1 MKKLLSPLLALVFV
15 LSLLTASFTAFAS
28 ESQESNAI
36 RGFIDGITELVQA
49 YDTDKEFTVPEN
61 DESKQIQSFSAENTV
76 DETDNHAAQ
85 EYTLQDFQTARLIV
99 RANGKFNPY
108 GALEDVSGFEDFHI
122 LQYESPEAAMEAYK
136 NLQVEKN
143 ITEVDLDLVCAYSG
157 YESTPENPDII
168 TKDEFLNDWSRDRTQ
183 SKRLLEYLAEADI
196 PMKEIIVG
204 VVDTGIDY
212 THEIFEDRVERT
224 YFNVSSS
231 GNADDEM
238 DSETLYHGTT
248 VSSVIINNSPK
259 NVKVAAYKVSD
270 NDDDLTVTTICAG
283 FLEAIEKQSDIISIS
298 LTSMSDPSLITE
310 CVLRAYSQ
318 NIPVFA
324 CVGNSGQLN
333 EYAVPANAPKCI
345 AVSATDFNNT
355 TTFMNTLTPN
365 SDVSAPGEHIAV
377 AIPGDRY
384 ARFSGTSYSTPYAA
398 ALGAILKSVTPEIT
412 VDEIDAQLKET
423 SFDAKRYNERQSS
436 QGGFMD
442 NYHSLWDGVGMI
454 QFCNA
459 LGLEKLT
466 APEIH
471 LEDKVYVGEQT
482 CSITCLD
489 EKAIVLYTTDGTYPA
504 FENADVYTEPF
515 QITRR
520 TRIRAVAY
528 YADEGYYSDEVEA
541 TPRIQYTDS
550 DENFAISN
558 DGIITK
564 YNGNISDLYVPETIN
579 GITVTGFDK
588 GAFNTVIGL
597 ALPKTVT
604 EIPVSAFAKN
614 STIEF
619 VRGEGIVTVK
629 SNAFSQSNIMYVEF
643 PAAEYIQDYAFYA
656 ASKFCRGYFPNV
668 EIIEGDA
675 FSYSR
680 IISFY
685 GPEVQEID
693 DGAFGQC
700 SRLEKVYFPQCTII
714 NVLWGPAN
722 GVFDSCSRLVS
733 VEMPLITNLTF
744 AAFNNTSISKADF
757 PFVKTIEEKAFY
769 NCSELEYINMPALLA
784 VPKQAFDSYGVNPIA
799 EPRFFR
805 LDSVTQIEQD
815 AFGKHPT
822 ARIELSHLESAK
834 SLPQTEGCIITM
846 PSTFKECTE
855 DTVGRNYKVYG
866 TKGTYAEEW
875 ANANGHE
882 FIEIS
887 QETALLQDVPMEYT
901 DETQVLCPDVI
912 GFNRTYQWY
921 GSLTADN
928 TAGEPIE
935 GATEKEFNPAEYP
948 AYPYYYCV
956 VTSTDVGFDPI
967 EIRTGVTA
975 NKVAA
980 ADYSAYNTAVEKAN
994 ALEREY
1000 YKDLTDLDA
1009 ALAVDVSGLTVSE
1022 QAIVDAQTKAIEDAL
1037 AALALKDA
1045 DYTAYN
1051 AAVEKAN
1058 ALDRSLYAD
1067 TTELDEALAVDVSGL
1082 TILEQDIV
1090 DTQTQAI
1097 ENALNS
1103 LAFKPADY
1111 TEYNKAVEQAKALD
1125 RSLYEDLT
1133 VLDETLAVDVSGKNI
1148 TEQAE
1153 VDAQTQAILT
1163 AIENLVFKP
1172 ADYTEYNKAV
1182 GQAKALNRDLYEDLT
1197 ALDEALAVDVSG
1209 KNITE
1214 QDTVD
1219 KQAQVIL
1226 HAISELV
1233 YKPADYTEVEKAVAS
1248 VPEDLSVYTDESV
1261 AALQAALNAVDYALN
1276 ITEQE
1281 TVDGYAKAITNAVN
1295 GLELKSVA
1303 PPITEP
1309 TKPSEPAKPTEPASP
1324 ENPSAPADTQNPD
1337 IPTTGTELPFLYGF
1351 TLLFLCGAAVFTY
1364 TQRKENIKR

>member
-1 MKKLLSPLLALVFV
+1 MRKFICVLLSFV
-15 LSLLTASFTAFAS
+15 TGLSWFAASFTALAL
-28 ESQESNAI
+28 ESQESNNI
-36 RGFIDGITELVQA
+36 NGFIDGITKLVQA
-49 YDTDKEFTVPEN
+49 YDSDKEFTVPEN

-76 DETDNHAAQ
+76 DETDNNAEQ

-99 RANGKFNPY
+99 RANGNFNPY
-108 GALEDVSGFEDFHI
+108 GALEEVSGFEDFHI
-122 LQYESPEAAMEAYK
+122 LQYGSPEAAMEAYE

-143 ITEVDLDLVCAYSG
+143 ITEVDLDLVCTYSG
-157 YESTPENPDII
+157 YVSTPEDPDII
-168 TKDEFLNDWSRDRTQ
+168 SKDEFLNDWSRDRTQ
-183 SKRLLEYLAEADI
+183 SKRLLEYLAGADI
-196 PMKEIIVG
+196 PLKEIIVG

-482 CSITCLD
+482 CSITCPD

-834 SLPQTEGCIITM
+834 DLPQTEGCIITM

-935 GATEKEFNPAEYP
+935 GATEKEFNPIEYP

-975 NKVAA
+975 NKVAS

-1000 YKDLTDLDA
+1000 YKDLTVLDA

-1067 TTELDEALAVDVSGL
+1067 TTELDRLLSEDISGL

-1090 DTQTQAI
+1090 NTQTRAI
-1097 ENALNS
+1097 EDALNS
-1103 LAFKPADY
+1103 LVFKPADY

-1133 VLDETLAVDVSGKNI
+1133 VLDETLAVDMSGKNI

-1163 AIENLVFKP
+1163 AIENLVEKP
-1172 ADYTEYNKAV
+1172 
-1182 GQAKALNRDLYEDLT
+1182 
-1197 ALDEALAVDVSG
+1197 
-1209 KNITE
+1209 
-1214 QDTVD
+1214 
-1219 KQAQVIL
+1219 
-1226 HAISELV
+1226 
-1233 YKPADYTEVEKAVAS
+1233 
-1248 VPEDLSVYTDESV
+1248 VPEPETPEEPSQPV
-1261 AALQAALNAVDYALN
+1261 
-1276 ITEQE
+1276 TE
-1281 TVDGYAKAITNAVN
+1281 A
-1295 GLELKSVA
+1295 
-1303 PPITEP
+1303 
-1309 TKPSEPAKPTEPASP
+1309 PSETETTTQSDSTLSTDVKSP
-1324 ENPSAPADTQNPD
+1324 QTGANTSSVFGLSCICICSAVV
-1337 IPTTGTELPFLYGF
+1337 L
-1351 TLLFLCGAAVFTY
+1351 VFTS
-1364 TQRKENIKR
+1364 RKRKQ

>member
-1 MKKLLSPLLALVFV
+1 M
-15 LSLLTASFTAFAS
+15 TASFTAFAS

-36 RGFIDGITELVQA
+36 RGFIDGITELVQE

-76 DETDNHAAQ
+76 DETDNNAEQ

-99 RANGKFNPY
+99 RANGNFNQY
-108 GALEDVSGFEDFHI
+108 GALEEVSGFEDFHI
-122 LQYESPEAAMEAYK
+122 LQYGSPEAAMEAYE

-143 ITEVDLDLVCAYSG
+143 ITEVDLDLVCTYSG
-157 YESTPENPDII
+157 YVSTPEDPDII
-168 TKDEFLNDWSRDRTQ
+168 SKDEFLNDWSRDRTQ
-183 SKRLLEYLAEADI
+183 SKRLLEYLAGADI
-196 PMKEIIVG
+196 PLKEIIVG

-212 THEIFEDRVERT
+212 THEIFEGRVERT

-466 APEIH
+466 VPEIH
-471 LEDKVYVGEQT
+471 LEDKVYIGEQT
-482 CSITCLD
+482 CTITCPD

-515 QITRR
+515 QITQR

-528 YADEGYYSDEVEA
+528 YADGGYYSDEVET

-597 ALPKTVT
+597 TLPKTVT
-604 EIPVSAFAKN
+604 EIPVSAFATN
-614 STIEF
+614 SIIEF

-629 SNAFSQSNIMYVEF
+629 SSAFSQSNIMYVEF

-656 ASKFCRGYFPNV
+656 ASKFCSGYFPNV

-700 SRLEKVYFPQCTII
+700 SRLQKAYFPQCTII

-733 VEMPLITNLTF
+733 VEMPLITNFTF
-744 AAFNNTSISKADF
+744 DAFNYTAISKADF

-769 NCSELEYINMPALLA
+769 NCFELEYINMPALLT

-935 GATEKEFNPAEYP
+935 GATEKEFNPIEYP

-1051 AAVEKAN
+1051 AAVEKAK
-1058 ALDRSLYAD
+1058 ALDRSLYTD
-1067 TTELDEALAVDVSGL
+1067 TTELERLLSEDISGL

-1090 DTQTQAI
+1090 DTQAQAI
-1097 ENALNS
+1097 EDALNS

-1111 TEYNKAVEQAKALD
+1111 TEYNKAVEQAKAID

-1133 VLDETLAVDVSGKNI
+1133 ALDEALAVDVSGKNI

-1163 AIENLVFKP
+1163 AID
-1172 ADYTEYNKAV
+1172 A
-1182 GQAKALNRDLYEDLT
+1182 
-1197 ALDEALAVDVSG
+1197 
-1209 KNITE
+1209 
-1214 QDTVD
+1214 
-1219 KQAQVIL
+1219 
-1226 HAISELV
+1226 LV
-1233 YKPADYTEVEKAVAS
+1233 YKPADYTEVKKAVAS

-1295 GLELKSVA
+1295 GLELKPVA

-1309 TKPSEPAKPTEPASP
+1309 TKPSEPAKP

-1351 TLLFLCGAAVFTY
+1351 TLLLFCGAAVFTY
-1364 TQRKENIKR
+1364 TRRKENIQSGDGSMVD

>member
-1 MKKLLSPLLALVFV
+1 MQK
-15 LSLLTASFTAFAS
+15 
-28 ESQESNAI
+28 N
-36 RGFIDGITELVQA
+36 
-49 YDTDKEFTVPEN
+49 
-61 DESKQIQSFSAENTV
+61 
-76 DETDNHAAQ
+76 
-85 EYTLQDFQTARLIV
+85 RL
-99 RANGKFNPY
+99 RANGNFDDF
-108 GALEDVSGFEDFHI
+108 GAIENVSGFEDFHI
-122 LQYESPEAAMEAYK
+122 LQYESPEAAMEAYE

-143 ITEVDLDLVCAYSG
+143 ITEVDLDLVCTYCG
-157 YESTPENPDII
+157 YESTPEDPDII

-183 SKRLLEYLAEADI
+183 SKRLQEYLAEADI

-204 VVDTGIDY
+204 VVDSGIDY
-212 THEIFEDRVERT
+212 THEIFEGRVERT

-238 DSETLYHGTT
+238 DDEISYHGTT
-248 VSSVIINNSPK
+248 VSSVIVNNSPK
-259 NVKVAAYKVSD
+259 NVKVAVYKVGD
-270 NDDDLTVTTICAG
+270 NDSMTVTAIGAG
-283 FLEAIEKQSDIISIS
+283 LLAAIEKCDVINTSLSSLSDI
-298 LTSMSDPSLITE
+298 SLITE
-310 CVLRAYSQ
+310 IVLKAYSK

-324 CVGNSGQLN
+324 AVGNSSFT
-333 EYAVPANAPKCI
+333 ETSPVPANVPECI

-355 TTFMNTLTPN
+355 IASMNTKTPN
-365 SDVSAPGEHIAV
+365 SDVSAPGENVAV

-384 ARFSGTSYSTPYAA
+384 VRFSGTSYSTPCAA

-466 APEIH
+466 VPEIH

-482 CSITCLD
+482 CTITCPD

-515 QITRR
+515 QITQR

-528 YADEGYYSDEVEA
+528 YADRGYYSDEVEA

-597 ALPKTVT
+597 TLPKTVT
-604 EIPVSAFAKN
+604 EIPVSAFSTN
-614 STIEF
+614 SIIEF

-629 SNAFSQSNIMYVEF
+629 SSAFSQSNIMYAEF
-643 PAAEYIQDYAFYA
+643 PAAEYIQDHAFNL
-656 ASKFCRGYFPNV
+656 ASQFCSGCFPNV
-668 EIIEGDA
+668 KIIEGDA

-714 NVLWGPAN
+714 NVL
-722 GVFDSCSRLVS
+722 
-733 VEMPLITNLTF
+733 
-744 AAFNNTSISKADF
+744 FNNTSISKADF
-757 PFVKTIEEKAFY
+757 PFIKTIEEKAFY
-769 NCSELEYINMPALLA
+769 NCFELEYINMTALLT
-784 VPKQAFDSYGVNPIA
+784 VPKQAFGSDSFSLFNKYTKL
-799 EPRFFR
+799 RSFR

-928 TAGEPIE
+928 TAGGPIE

-956 VTSTDVGFDPI
+956 VTSTDIGFEPV

-980 ADYSAYNTAVEKAN
+980 ADYTAYNQAVAEAN
-994 ALEREY
+994 ALDRNL
-1000 YKDLTDLDA
+1000 YKDLTALDA
-1009 ALAVDVSGLTVSE
+1009 ALSVDVSGLTTSE
-1022 QAIVDAQTKAIEDAL
+1022 QATVDAQTAAIIDAL
-1037 AALALKDA
+1037 
-1045 DYTAYN
+1045 
-1051 AAVEKAN
+1051 E
-1058 ALDRSLYAD
+1058 SLQY
-1067 TTELDEALAVDVSGL
+1067 
-1082 TILEQDIV
+1082 
-1090 DTQTQAI
+1090 
-1097 ENALNS
+1097 
-1103 LAFKPADY
+1103 KPADY
-1111 TEYNKAVEQAKALD
+1111 SNVESAKAKIPTDLSTYTDDSRKELQAALD
-1125 RSLYEDLT
+1125 
-1133 VLDETLAVDVSGKNI
+1133 AVDYSLNI
-1148 TEQAE
+1148 TEQAQA
-1153 VDAQTQAILT
+1153 DAYAEAI
-1163 AIENLVFKP
+1163 II
-1172 ADYTEYNKAV
+1172 
-1182 GQAKALNRDLYEDLT
+1182 
-1197 ALDEALAVDVSG
+1197 ALD
-1209 KNITE
+1209 
-1214 QDTVD
+1214 
-1219 KQAQVIL
+1219 
-1226 HAISELV
+1226 
-1233 YKPADYTEVEKAVAS
+1233 
-1248 VPEDLSVYTDESV
+1248 
-1261 AALQAALNAVDYALN
+1261 
-1276 ITEQE
+1276 
-1281 TVDGYAKAITNAVN
+1281 
-1295 GLELKSVA
+1295 GLKR
-1303 PPITEP
+1303 
-1309 TKPSEPAKPTEPASP
+1309 KPTEPVTP
-1324 ENPSAPADTQNPD
+1324 EKPANPESTTGANPSANSSADASRPQAPE
-1337 IPTTGTELPFLYGF
+1337 IPQTGVNDAQAA
-1351 TLLFLCGAAVFTY
+1351 GAAFVILLSLLALY
-1364 TQRKENIKR
+1364 SKRRKKTNF

>member
-1 MKKLLSPLLALVFV
+1 MRKFICVLLSFV
-15 LSLLTASFTAFAS
+15 TGLSWFAASFTALAL
-28 ESQESNAI
+28 ESQESNNI
-36 RGFIDGITELVQA
+36 NGFIDGITELVQE

-61 DESKQIQSFSAENTV
+61 DESKQIQSFSAENRV
-76 DETDNHAAQ
+76 DETDNNAEQ

-99 RANGKFNPY
+99 RANGNFNQY
-108 GALEDVSGFEDFHI
+108 GALEEVSGFEDFHI
-122 LQYESPEAAMEAYK
+122 LQYGSPETAMEAYE

-143 ITEVDLDLVCAYSG
+143 ITEVDLDLVCTYSG
-157 YESTPENPDII
+157 YVSTPEDPDII
-168 TKDEFLNDWSRDRTQ
+168 SKDEFLNDWSRDRTQ
-183 SKRLLEYLAEADI
+183 SKRLLEYLAGADI
-196 PMKEIIVG
+196 PLKEIIVG

-212 THEIFEDRVERT
+212 THEIFEGRVERT

-466 APEIH
+466 VPEIH

-482 CSITCLD
+482 CTITCPD

-515 QITRR
+515 QITQR

-528 YADEGYYSDEVEA
+528 YADGGYYSDEVET

-597 ALPKTVT
+597 TLPKTVT
-604 EIPVSAFAKN
+604 EIPVSAFATN
-614 STIEF
+614 SIIEF

-629 SNAFSQSNIMYVEF
+629 SSAFSQSNIMYVEF

-656 ASKFCRGYFPNV
+656 ASKFCSGYFPNV

-700 SRLEKVYFPQCTII
+700 SRLQKAYFPQCTII
-714 NVLWGPAN
+714 NVLWGAAN

-733 VEMPLITNLTF
+733 VEMPLITNFTF
-744 AAFNNTSISKADF
+744 DAFNYTAISKADF

-769 NCSELEYINMPALLA
+769 NCFELEYINMPALLT

-822 ARIELSHLESAK
+822 ARIELSHLELAK
-834 SLPQTEGCIITM
+834 DLPQTEGCIITM

-935 GATEKEFNPAEYP
+935 GATEKEFNPIEYP

-975 NKVAA
+975 NKVAS

-1000 YKDLTDLDA
+1000 YKDLTVLDA

-1067 TTELDEALAVDVSGL
+1067 TTELDRLLSEDISGL

-1090 DTQTQAI
+1090 NTQTRAI
-1097 ENALNS
+1097 EDALNS
-1103 LAFKPADY
+1103 LVFKPADY

-1133 VLDETLAVDVSGKNI
+1133 VLDETLAVDMSGKNI

-1182 GQAKALNRDLYEDLT
+1182 EQAKALNRDLYEDLT

-1214 QDTVD
+1214 QADVD
-1219 KQAQVIL
+1219 SQTQTIL
-1226 HAISELV
+1226 RAIENLTE
-1233 YKPADYTEVEKAVAS
+1233 KPV
-1248 VPEDLSVYTDESV
+1248 
-1261 AALQAALNAVDYALN
+1261 
-1276 ITEQE
+1276 
-1281 TVDGYAKAITNAVN
+1281 
-1295 GLELKSVA
+1295 
-1303 PPITEP
+1303 TEP
-1309 TKPSEPAKPTEPASP
+1309 ETPGDPSQPVTEAPSETETTTQSDSTLSTDVKSP
-1324 ENPSAPADTQNPD
+1324 QTGANTSSIFGLSFICICSAVV
-1337 IPTTGTELPFLYGF
+1337 L
-1351 TLLFLCGAAVFTY
+1351 VFTS
-1364 TQRKENIKR
+1364 RKRKQ

>member
-1 MKKLLSPLLALVFV
+1 MYSKETYTTVMQDESGNDATVSKEQFVKAATIEYIWSDGILVGYKTTAFDAVKDENNNYVFDEFGNIQTEANNIILVKPIYNKTNEIVGVSCCSDDSSNSSSETFYFAKDAQGNIMEGILMKKQISIFLTFLLVCSV
-15 LSLLTASFTAFAS
+15 LMTGFTAQA
-28 ESQESNAI
+28 EQTQEKRAL
-36 RGFIDGITELVQA
+36 RGFIDGITHLVRE
-49 YDTDKEFTVPEN
+49 YDADKDFAVSEPKKADPEQTFSVTQN
-61 DESKQIQSFSAENTV
+61 DFAASASKQNTEENSGDST
-76 DETDNHAAQ
+76 EPA
-85 EYTLQDFQTARLIV
+85 YTLQDFQTARLIV
-99 RANGKFNPY
+99 RADGNFDDC
-108 GALEDVSGFEDFHI
+108 GALENVSGFEDFHV
-122 LQYESPEAAMEAYK
+122 LQYESPEAAMKAYE

-143 ITEVDLDLVCAYSG
+143 ITEVDLDLVCTYCG
-157 YESTPENPDII
+157 YESTPEDPDII

-183 SKRLLEYLAEADI
+183 SKRLQEYLAEADI

-204 VVDTGIDY
+204 VVDSGIDY
-212 THEIFEDRVERT
+212 THEIFEGRVERT

-238 DSETLYHGTT
+238 DDEISYHGTT
-248 VSSVIINNSPK
+248 VSSVIVNNSPK
-259 NVKVAAYKVSD
+259 NVKVAVYKVGD
-270 NDDDLTVTTICAG
+270 NDSMTVTAIGAG
-283 FLEAIEKQSDIISIS
+283 LLAAIEKCDVINTSLSSLSDI
-298 LTSMSDPSLITE
+298 SLITE
-310 CVLRAYSQ
+310 IVLKAYSK

-324 CVGNSGQLN
+324 AVGNSSFT
-333 EYAVPANAPKCI
+333 ETSPVPANVPECI

-355 TTFMNTLTPN
+355 IASMNTKTPN
-365 SDVSAPGEHIAV
+365 SDVSAPGENVAV

-384 ARFSGTSYSTPYAA
+384 VRFSGTSYSTPCAA

-423 SFDAKRYNERQSS
+423 SFDAKRYNESQSS

-442 NYHSLWDGVGMI
+442 NYYSLWDGVGMI

-466 APEIH
+466 VPEIH

-482 CSITCLD
+482 CTITCPD

-515 QITRR
+515 QITQR

-528 YADEGYYSDEVEA
+528 YADGGYYSDEVEA

-597 ALPKTVT
+597 TLPKTVT
-604 EIPVSAFAKN
+604 EIPVSAFSTN
-614 STIEF
+614 SIIEF

-629 SNAFSQSNIMYVEF
+629 SSAFSQSNIMYVEF
-643 PAAEYIQDYAFYA
+643 PAAEYIQAYAFYA
-656 ASKFCRGYFPNV
+656 ASKFCSGYFPNV

-757 PFVKTIEEKAFY
+757 SFIKTIEEKAFY
-769 NCSELEYINMPALLA
+769 NCFELEYINMTALLT
-784 VPKQAFDSYGVNPIA
+784 VPKQAFGSDSFSLFNKYTKL
-799 EPRFFR
+799 RSFR

-834 SLPQTEGCIITM
+834 DLPQTEGCIITL

-855 DTVGRNYKVYG
+855 DTFGRNYKVYG

-956 VTSTDVGFDPI
+956 VTSTDVGFEPV

-975 NKVAA
+975 NKVAP
-980 ADYSAYNTAVEKAN
+980 ADYTAYNQAVAEAN
-994 ALEREY
+994 AINRALY
-1000 YKDLTDLDA
+1000 QDLTALDA
-1009 ALAVDVSGLTVSE
+1009 ALSVDVSGLTASE
-1022 QAIVDAQTKAIEDAL
+1022 QATVDAQTAAIIDAL
-1037 AALALKDA
+1037 
-1045 DYTAYN
+1045 
-1051 AAVEKAN
+1051 E
-1058 ALDRSLYAD
+1058 SLQY
-1067 TTELDEALAVDVSGL
+1067 
-1082 TILEQDIV
+1082 
-1090 DTQTQAI
+1090 
-1097 ENALNS
+1097 
-1103 LAFKPADY
+1103 KPADY
-1111 TEYNKAVEQAKALD
+1111 SNVESAKAKIPTDLSSYTDDSRKELQAALD
-1125 RSLYEDLT
+1125 
-1133 VLDETLAVDVSGKNI
+1133 AVDYSLNI
-1148 TEQAE
+1148 TEQAQA
-1153 VDAQTQAILT
+1153 DAYAEAI
-1163 AIENLVFKP
+1163 II
-1172 ADYTEYNKAV
+1172 
-1182 GQAKALNRDLYEDLT
+1182 
-1197 ALDEALAVDVSG
+1197 ALD
-1209 KNITE
+1209 
-1214 QDTVD
+1214 
-1219 KQAQVIL
+1219 
-1226 HAISELV
+1226 
-1233 YKPADYTEVEKAVAS
+1233 
-1248 VPEDLSVYTDESV
+1248 
-1261 AALQAALNAVDYALN
+1261 
-1276 ITEQE
+1276 
-1281 TVDGYAKAITNAVN
+1281 
-1295 GLELKSVA
+1295 GLKR
-1303 PPITEP
+1303 
-1309 TKPSEPAKPTEPASP
+1309 KPTEPVTP
-1324 ENPSAPADTQNPD
+1324 EKPANPESTTGANPSADSSADALRPQAPE
-1337 IPTTGTELPFLYGF
+1337 IPQTGVNDAQVA
-1351 TLLFLCGAAVFTY
+1351 GAAFVILLSLLALY
-1364 TQRKENIKR
+1364 SKRRKKTNF